1 MHPLL
6 AVSLLVTSMMVS
18 SAEPVMAQT
27 SGTWTLTGSMTA
39 KRPSDTATV
48 LQTGQVL
55 VVGGGIASA
64 ELYNPTS
71 GTWTLTGSMSTDR
84 QHQTATLLPNGEVLV
99 AGGDNETRAGLTV
112 LTSAELYTP

>member
-1 MHPLL
+1 
-6 AVSLLVTSMMVS
+6 
-18 SAEPVMAQT
+18 
-27 SGTWTLTGSMTA
+27 
-39 KRPSDTATV
+39 
-48 LQTGQVL
+48 VL
-55 VVGGGIASA
+55 VAGGGIASA